1 MPDSSKTAYSLS
13 LTWAAVA
20 NADFYEVHFNDM
32 NYTSIRNTFFLFDGL
47 QPETVYNFKVRA
59 VNKDGYSGWSTIETK
74 TAVNPLE
81 FAIHDISV
89 QSTAADEEGNE
100 IARLFNF
107 DDKDTWHTKYGQKA
121 VPFNMVIDL
130 KTINQLQ
137 RFEYVPRNNGRNGI
151 IIKGTVAYSTDNNK
165 WVQAGNIN
173 WKRDNTTKS
182 FEFAGHPTA
191 RFIKITVDEAV
202 GNYGSGNE
210 LYVFKVPGTTGYL
223 PGDINN
229 DKKIDNNDLT
239 SYMNYTGLRKGDA
252 DFEGYISKGDINN
265 NGLIDAFDISVAA
278 SQLNGTANSY
288 DSAAKLTGF
297 IQISTAKQN
306 YKKGESIEITVKG
319 VALSNVNALSFAL
332 PYNEQQFEYTGLQ
345 ILNTGMLENFTNNRL
360 HSNGSKA
367 LYPTFVNVGNKPL
380 LNGSENLFIIK
391 FRAKQDVTFNL
402 KPVDGILV
410 DKQMEYTSF

>member
-1 MPDSSKTAYSLS
+1 
-13 LTWAAVA
+13 
-20 NADFYEVHFNDM
+20 
-32 NYTSIRNTFFLFDGL
+32 
-47 QPETVYNFKVRA
+47 
-59 VNKDGYSGWSTIETK
+59 
-74 TAVNPLE
+74 
-81 FAIHDISV
+81 
-89 QSTAADEEGNE
+89 
-100 IARLFNF
+100 
-107 DDKDTWHTKYGQKA
+107 
-121 VPFNMVIDL
+121 MVIDL

-278 SQLNGTANSY
+278 SQLNGTSNSY

-391 FRAKQDVTFNL
+391 FKAKQDVTFNL